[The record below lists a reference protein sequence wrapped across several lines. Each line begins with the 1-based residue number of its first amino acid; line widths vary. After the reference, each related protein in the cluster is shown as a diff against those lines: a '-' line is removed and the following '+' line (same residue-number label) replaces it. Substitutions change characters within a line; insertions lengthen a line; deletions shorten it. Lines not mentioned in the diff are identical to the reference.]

1 MAPKRANVPNT
12 AFGKAPGALDKL
24 TGRVPSED
32 AASSPDIETATP
44 QSGATATQQDVKADT
59 PENVKTVSRQ
69 SGVEGKANTEKFTI
83 YVSAGQL
90 DKLDELALAYRKR
103 TGKRINRNVI
113 MRKLIDVCD
122 LDLLLQSPVD

>member
-32 AASSPDIETATP
+32 APSPPDIETATP
-44 QSGATATQQDVKADT
+44 QDVKTDT
-59 PENVKTVSRQ
+59 PENSKTVSRQ

-83 YVSAGQL
+83 YVSSEQL

-122 LDLLLQSPVD
+122 LDLLLQSMAD

>member
-1 MAPKRANVPNT
+1 MAPKRASVPNT

-32 AASSPDIETATP
+32 AASPPDIETATP
-44 QSGATATQQDVKADT
+44 QDVKTDT
-59 PENVKTVSRQ
+59 PENSKTVSRQ
-69 SGVEGKANTEKFTI
+69 SGVEGKAKTEKFTI
-83 YVSAGQL
+83 YVSAEQL

-122 LDLLLQSPVD
+122 LDLLLQSTAD

>member
-24 TGRVPSED
+24 TGRVPIED
-32 AASSPDIETATP
+32 TVVPQDIKTSTSQPSNTAIP
-44 QSGATATQQDVKADT
+44 QNSG
-59 PENVKTVSRQ
+59 
-69 SGVEGKANTEKFTI
+69 EGKANTEKFTI
-83 YVSAGQL
+83 YVSPDQL

-122 LDLLLQSPVD
+122 LDLLLQSGAT

>member
-24 TGRVPSED
+24 TGRVPMED
-32 AASSPDIETATP
+32 VAVPQDIKTSTP
-44 QSGATATQQDVKADT
+44 QGSNSDIPGNSETVTQQNS
-59 PENVKTVSRQ
+59 E
-69 SGVEGKANTEKFTI
+69 EGKANTEKFTI
-83 YVSAGQL
+83 YVSPDQL

-122 LDLLLQSPVD
+122 LELLLQSSAT

>member
-32 AASSPDIETATP
+32 AALPPDIETATP
-44 QSGATATQQDVKADT
+44 QDVKADT
-59 PENVKTVSRQ
+59 PENSKTVSRQ

-83 YVSAGQL
+83 YVSSEQL

-122 LDLLLQSPVD
+122 LDLLLQSTAD